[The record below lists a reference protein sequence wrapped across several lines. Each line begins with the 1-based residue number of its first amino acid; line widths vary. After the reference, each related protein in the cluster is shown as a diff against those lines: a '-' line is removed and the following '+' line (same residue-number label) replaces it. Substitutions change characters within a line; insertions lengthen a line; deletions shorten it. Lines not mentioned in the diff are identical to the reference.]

1 MEGGY
6 KMSMTFTIY
15 IMVLLAFITF
25 GAADAAEDVGGIA
38 PSPME
43 SAVAALGV
51 PAFLAATASL
61 LACYFCFAECK
72 FIVI

>member
-15 IMVLLAFITF
+15 IMVLLAFVTF
-25 GAADAAEDVGGIA
+25 GAADAVEDVGGIA

-43 SAVAALGV
+43 IAGAALGV
-51 PAFLAATASL
+51 PAFLAAIASL
-61 LACYFCFAECK
+61 LACYFFAECK